1 MVIRK
6 NKYTFA
12 ENYSNLKIS
21 KIMSEKVNIFAGRAT
36 EYLAKKIAA
45 DYGQKLGKV
54 STAVFNDGEFQPSY
68 DETIRGNS
76 VFIVQST
83 FSPAENLMELLLLID
98 AAKRASAKK
107 VVAVIPYFGFA
118 RQDRKDKPRVSIGA
132 KLMTNLLV
140 AAGVDRI
147 VTMDLHSDQIQG
159 FVDLPMDHLYASSI
173 FIPYLHNLKLP
184 NLVLASPD
192 TGGAKRAAAYA
203 KFLNTDLVICFK
215 QRKTAGV
222 VDSMQVIGDVQG
234 KDVVLVD
241 DIIDSGGTITTAAEL
256 MMKQGATSVRALCTH
271 AVFSG
276 NAKEK
281 LENSS
286 LHEVIVSDTIPQ
298 QGSDKITVL
307 STSGIFADV
316 IDKIHNFESISDHF
330 QFTTI
335 L

>member
-1 MVIRK
+1 
-6 NKYTFA
+6 
-12 ENYSNLKIS
+12 
-21 KIMSEKVNIFAGRAT
+21 MSEKVNIFTGRAT
-36 EYLAKKIAA
+36 QYLAEKIAKK
-45 DYGQKLGKV
+45 YGQELGKV
-54 STAVFNDGEFQPSY
+54 STSVFNDGEFQPSF
-68 DETIRGNS
+68 DETIRGNT
-76 VFIVQST
+76 VFLVQST
-83 FSPAENLMELLLLID
+83 FAPAENLMELLLMID

-173 FIPYLHNLKLP
+173 FIPYLQKLNLP
-184 NLVLASPD
+184 NLVIGSPD

-215 QRKTAGV
+215 QRKKAGV
-222 VDSMQVIGDVQG
+222 IESMQVIGDVEG
-234 KDVVLVD
+234 KDMILVD
-241 DIIDSGGTITTAAEL
+241 DIIDSGGTISKAAEL
-256 MMKQGATSVRALCTH
+256 MMEQGASSVRAVCTH

-276 NAKEK
+276 NVQKI

-286 LHEVIVSDTIPQ
+286 LQEIIVSDTLPVKA
-298 QGSDKITVL
+298 SAKISVL

-316 IDKIHNFESISDHF
+316 IDRIHNFESISEHF

>member
-1 MVIRK
+1 
-6 NKYTFA
+6 
-12 ENYSNLKIS
+12 
-21 KIMSEKVNIFAGRAT
+21 MSEKVTIFSGRASR
-36 EYLAKKIAA
+36 YLAEKIAK
-45 DYGQKLGKV
+45 DYGKELGKA
-54 STAVFNDGEFQPSY
+54 STSVFKDGEFQPSF
-68 DETIRGNS
+68 DETIRGNT
-76 VFIVQST
+76 VFLIQST
-83 FSPAENLMELLLLID
+83 FAPSENLMELLLMID

-147 VTMDLHSDQIQG
+147 VTMDLHADQIQG
-159 FVDLPMDHLYASSI
+159 FVDIPLDHLYASSI
-173 FIPYLHNLKLP
+173 FVPYLRNLNLP
-184 NLVLASPD
+184 NLVIGSPD

-215 QRKTAGV
+215 QRKKAGV
-222 VDSMQVIGDVQG
+222 IESMQVIGDVKG

-241 DIIDSGGTITTAAEL
+241 DIIDSGGTITKASD
-256 MMKQGATSVRALCTH
+256 MMMEQGATSVRAVCTH

-276 NAKEK
+276 DAQKK

-286 LHEVIVSDTIPQ
+286 LQEVIVSDTLPRT
-298 QGSDKITVL
+298 GSNKVSVL

-316 IDKIHNFESISDHF
+316 IERIHKYESISDHF

>member
-1 MVIRK
+1 
-6 NKYTFA
+6 
-12 ENYSNLKIS
+12 
-21 KIMSEKVNIFAGRAT
+21 MSEKVTIFAGRAT
-36 EYLAKKIAA
+36 MYLAEKIAGE
-45 DYGQKLGKV
+45 YGQKLGKV
-54 STAVFNDGEFQPSY
+54 TTAVFNDGEFQPSY
-68 DETIRGNS
+68 DETIRGNT

-83 FSPAENLMELLLLID
+83 FAPSENLMELLLLID

-132 KLMTNLLV
+132 KLITNLLV

-173 FIPYLHNLKLP
+173 FIPYLNTLKLP
-184 NLVLASPD
+184 NLVMASPD

-215 QRKTAGV
+215 QRKKAGV
-222 VDSMQVIGDVQG
+222 IESMQVIGDV
-234 KDVVLVD
+234 KDKDIVLVD
-241 DIIDSGGTITTAAEL
+241 DIIDSGGTITTASNL
-256 MMKQGATSVRALCTH
+256 MMEQGARSVRAVCTH
-271 AVFSG
+271 AVFSN
-276 NAKEK
+276 NAIAK

-286 LHEVIVSDTIPQ
+286 LKEVIVSDTIPQ
-298 QGSDKITVL
+298 PGSEKITVL
-307 STSGIFADV
+307 STAGIFADV
-316 IDKIHNFESISDHF
+316 IDRIHNFESISDHF

>member
-1 MVIRK
+1 
-6 NKYTFA
+6 
-12 ENYSNLKIS
+12 
-21 KIMSEKVNIFAGRAT
+21 MSEKVNIFAGRAT
-36 EYLAKKIAA
+36 AYLAEKIANE
-45 DYGQKLGKV
+45 YGQKLGRV

-68 DETIRGNS
+68 EETIRGNT
-76 VFIVQST
+76 VFLVQST
-83 FSPAENLMELLLLID
+83 FAPSENLMELLLLID

-132 KLMTNLLV
+132 KLITNLLV

-159 FVDLPMDHLYASSI
+159 FVDLPLDHLYASSI

-184 NLVLASPD
+184 NLVMASPD

-215 QRKTAGV
+215 QRKKAGV
-222 VDSMQVIGDVQG
+222 VDSMQVIGDVKG
-234 KDVVLVD
+234 KDVILVD
-241 DIIDSGGTITTAAEL
+241 DIIDSGGTITKAADL
-256 MMKQGATSVRALCTH
+256 MTEQGATSVRAVCTH

-281 LENSS
+281 LLNSS
-286 LHEVIVSDTIPQ
+286 LTEVIISDTIPQ
-298 QGSDKITVL
+298 EATGKITVL
-307 STSGIFADV
+307 STAGIFADV
-316 IDKIHNFESISDHF
+316 IDRIHNFESISDHF

>member
-1 MVIRK
+1 
-6 NKYTFA
+6 
-12 ENYSNLKIS
+12 
-21 KIMSEKVNIFAGRAT
+21 MSEKVNIFTGRAT
-36 EYLAKKIAA
+36 QYLAEKIAKK
-45 DYGQKLGKV
+45 YGQELGKV
-54 STAVFNDGEFQPSY
+54 STSVFNDGEFQPSF
-68 DETIRGNS
+68 DETIRGNT
-76 VFIVQST
+76 VFLVQST
-83 FSPAENLMELLLLID
+83 FAPAENLMELLLMID

-173 FIPYLHNLKLP
+173 FIPYLQKLNLP
-184 NLVLASPD
+184 NLVIGSPD

-215 QRKTAGV
+215 QRKKAGV
-222 VDSMQVIGDVQG
+222 IESMQVIGDVEG
-234 KDVVLVD
+234 KDMILVD
-241 DIIDSGGTITTAAEL
+241 DIIDSGGTISKAAEL
-256 MMKQGATSVRALCTH
+256 MMEQGASSVRAVCTH

-276 NAKEK
+276 NAQKI

-286 LHEVIVSDTIPQ
+286 LQEIIVSDTLPVKA
-298 QGSDKITVL
+298 SAKISVL

-316 IDKIHNFESISDHF
+316 IDRIHNFESISEHF

>member
-1 MVIRK
+1 
-6 NKYTFA
+6 
-12 ENYSNLKIS
+12 
-21 KIMSEKVNIFAGRAT
+21 MSEKVNIFSGRASA
-36 EYLAKKIAA
+36 YLAEKIANE
-45 DYGQKLGKV
+45 YGQKLGKV
-54 STAVFNDGEFQPSY
+54 TTAVFNDGEFQPSY
-68 DETIRGNS
+68 DETIRGNT

-83 FSPAENLMELLLLID
+83 FAPSENLMELLLLID

-159 FVDLPMDHLYASSI
+159 FVDLPLDHLYASSI
-173 FIPYLHNLKLP
+173 FIPYLNNLKLS
-184 NLVLASPD
+184 NLVMASPD

-215 QRKTAGV
+215 QRKQAGI
-222 VDSMQVIGDVQG
+222 VDSMQVIGDVKG

-241 DIIDSGGTITTAAEL
+241 DIIDSGGTITKAADL
-256 MMKQGATSVRALCTH
+256 MIEQGATSVRAVCTH

-276 NAKEK
+276 SAVEK
-281 LENSS
+281 LTKSG
-286 LHEVIVSDTIPQ
+286 LTEVIISDTIPREAK
-298 QGSDKITVL
+298 GKLTVL
-307 STSGIFADV
+307 STAGIFADV
-316 IDKIHNFESISDHF
+316 IDRIHNFESISDHF